1 MPWQQAR
8 VQIDSIGLPRLNIA
22 VVFYMLRDW
31 LHWIAHLECH
41 CNVLHALKACQGTDW
56 LQWIALVG
64 HAYLV
69 VQASEACQSTA
80 WLRAALG
87 ATHWTFLLC
96 FYTLSRHA
104 ILQIDSIGLFTR
116 FGGMPGYRL
125 TPSDCPHWTC
135 LLCSTSFGRMLGYIL
150 IPLDCPHW
158 LEAC

>member
-1 MPWQQAR
+1 MPGYRLTPMDCSGWACLFSCTGFGGMPEYSL
-8 VQIDSIGLPRLNIA
+8 IEGCIGCHTLNFS
-22 VVFYMLRDW
+22 VV
-31 LHWIAHLECH
+31 
-41 CNVLHALKACQGTDW
+41 
-56 LQWIALVG
+56 
-64 HAYLV
+64 
-69 VQASEACQSTA
+69 
-80 WLRAALG
+80 
-87 ATHWTFLLC
+87 

-158 LEAC
+158 LEACQGTVWPHIALIECFYYALHVLEAYQGVDWLHWIAHI